1 MVKIADWHWP
11 VDNDNLIPIG
21 KEYQKKYRDAI
32 LKFLK
37 DNNCKFRNCC
47 DVGAHTGI
55 WSIDFIEHFKW
66 VYAFE
71 PIKEL
76 RSCYEKNITKK
87 NYTLYPFGLGN
98 SNEDILFL
106 YNPENSGG
114 TQVNSQGN
122 YKASIKRLDEL
133 SLQNID
139 YIKIDAEAY
148 ELEILKGA
156 TKLLTE
162 QSPII
167 HLEMKLDTLSRF
179 NLSKN
184 DIRQWLAN
192 FNYKQALKIANEFV
206 FIKSEQ

>member
-11 VDNDNLIPIG
+11 VDNDNLILAG
-21 KEYQKKYRDAI
+21 RTYQKRYRDII

-37 DNNCKFRNCC
+37 DNNCKFKNCC

-55 WSIDFIEHFKW
+55 WSIDFTECFEW
-66 VYAFE
+66 VHAFE

-106 YNPENSGG
+106 YNPTHSGD
-114 TQVNSQGN
+114 TQVNPQGN
-122 YKASIKRLDEL
+122 YKSSIKRLDDL
-133 SLQNID
+133 SLKNID

-156 TKLLTE
+156 TVLLTE
-162 QSPII
+162 QSPVV
-167 HLEMKLDTLSRF
+167 HLEMKKESLSKF
-179 NLSKN
+179 NLKKQN
-184 DIRQWLAN
+184 IREWLAN

-206 FIKSEQ
+206 FIKK